1 MRWRR
6 CAVRYYLLGS
16 SRTGMT
22 SRTGG
27 GFIHPIHPIHSFSFI
42 HSFTHQQ
49 HPLSAFLIPPPPDLS
64 HDKKQLICLL
74 STPCL
79 LHSLRNFQVH
89 LPVTSHHIDLL
100 LLLSLFLLL
109 LLLPS
114 SFPSSF
120 LLSLFYTDSLLLQ
133 APAIMSSAEDIDAAR

>member
-1 MRWRR
+1 M
-6 CAVRYYLLGS
+6 RYYLLGS
-16 SRTGMT
+16 SRTGMA

-42 HSFTHQQ
+42 LSFTHQQ
-49 HPLSAFLIPPPPDLS
+49 HPLSAFLIPPPTS
-64 HDKKQLICLL
+64 HTDKKQLICLL
-74 STPCL
+74 STTCL

-89 LPVTSHHIDLL
+89 LAVTSYHIDLL
-100 LLLSLFLLL
+100 LFLSLFLLL

-120 LLSLFYTDSLLLQ
+120 LLSLFHTDSLLLQ